1 MKKDYYELLGVTK
14 GASKDELQAA
24 FRKLALKYHPDRNKE
39 AGAEDKFKEISEA
52 YAVLSDGE
60 KRHTYDQHGHAGFQG
75 YSQQDFYRNVD
86 FSDLFSQMGVD
97 SDSPFSSLF
106 DFFGGGFGN
115 KDSDTGRD
123 RQTSIDV
130 TLEEVAFGTEKKVKI
145 TREILCKTCRG
156 EGYRSKSDVKSC
168 QRCNGKGRVQ
178 SSRSIGFGNFVTVAM
193 CPACR
198 GQGMAIINPCQNCR
212 GGGKQVLSEDF
223 ELTIPSGIEGGKY
236 IRYGGL
242 GDEGLDGNG
251 DLYVMVRVLPNKYF
265 TREGDNIVYKLMLDY
280 PDLVLGKSM
289 DVPML
294 AGKRKMTVAAGTQAG
309 ERLVIRGEGI
319 RSYRGRKGDY
329 IIEIGLNVP
338 ENLSWEERK
347 LIEDLRKLKEK

>member
-1 MKKDYYELLGVTK
+1 MRRYP
-14 GASKDELQAA
+14 
-24 FRKLALKYHPDRNKE
+24 H
-39 AGAEDKFKEISEA
+39 
-52 YAVLSDGE
+52 
-60 KRHTYDQHGHAGFQG
+60 
-75 YSQQDFYRNVD
+75 
-86 FSDLFSQMGVD
+86 
-97 SDSPFSSLF
+97 
-106 DFFGGGFGN
+106 
-115 KDSDTGRD
+115 
-123 RQTSIDV
+123 
-130 TLEEVAFGTEKKVKI
+130 
-145 TREILCKTCRG
+145 
-156 EGYRSKSDVKSC
+156 
-168 QRCNGKGRVQ
+168 
-178 SSRSIGFGNFVTVAM
+178 IGFGNFVTVAM